1 MDNRWNRF
9 CEIFQKNHN
18 EREDKVQKV
27 FEQIFA
33 VLFGYDP
40 FDGEIDSHRTLH
52 IGSTDRV
59 IPDIII
65 CDFILVSGFEITKGK
80 NNKLYVINPH
90 HIENVLNTVEY
101 KREIRYIA
109 TASLLDHPMRKQLVD
124 KILDAFAQ
132 EIERVQKDTNE
143 RERGNLQI
151 ANGTTIEKDILRE
164 GQNWW
169 R

>member
-1 MDNRWNRF
+1 MFMLDLEKDIKIR
-9 CEIFQKNHN
+9 IK
-18 EREDKVQKV
+18 
-27 FEQIFA
+27 
-33 VLFGYDP
+33 
-40 FDGEIDSHRTLH
+40 LH
-52 IGSTDRV
+52 ALGKRLAYA
-59 IPDIII
+59 DITI